1 MKDILKRTP
10 IAVYVL
16 VWFAFVGAIALLFS

>member
-10 IAVYVL
+10 IAVYVIT
-16 VWFAFVGAIALLFS
+16 WFIVIGTIALLFS